1 VRDDELGRA
10 LIGCARHAIAS
21 ELDLA
26 VDAPPAHAALLRPGA
41 TFVTLFHRGELR
53 GCIGSLRATRELGS
67 DVRENALAAAFRD
80 PRFAPLTA
88 PEFGAIW
95 VEVSL
100 LSTAQSLRFD
110 TEGELRA
117 RLRPGIDGV
126 TLELDQQRATF
137 LPQVWDVLPEP
148 GDFLAALKH
157 KAGFPAAFWSPRLN
171 VALYQVTKW
180 KERDDYNEGASG
192 APHPG

>member
-1 VRDDELGRA
+1 MQTEGLGRA
-10 LIGCARHAIAS
+10 LLGSARYAIATA
-21 ELDLA
+21 LA
-26 VDAPPAHAALLRPGA
+26 LVADDPPAHPALQRPGA
-41 TFVTLFHRGELR
+41 TFVTLFHCGELR

-67 DVRENALAAAFRD
+67 DVRENALAAAFCD

-88 PEFGAIW
+88 GEFDTTW

-100 LSTAQSLRFD
+100 LSAAESLRFA

-126 TLELDQQRATF
+126 TLELDDRRATF
-137 LPQVWDVLPEP
+137 LPQVWETLPEP
-148 GDFLAALKH
+148 QDFLAALKH
-157 KAGFPAAFWSPRLN
+157 KAGFPVDFWSPRLN

-180 KERDDYNEGASG
+180 QEREHDREGMRG
-192 APHPG
+192 

>member
-1 VRDDELGRA
+1 MPGDELGRA
-10 LIGCARHAIAS
+10 LIASARHAIAT
-21 ELDLA
+21 ELAKRMD
-26 VDAPPAHAALLRPGA
+26 DPPAHAALLRPGA
-41 TFVTLFHRGELR
+41 TFVTLFCRGELR
-53 GCIGSLRATRELGS
+53 GCIGSLKATRGLGV

-88 PEFGAIW
+88 TEFEATS

-100 LSTAQSLRFD
+100 LSAAESLRFD

-126 TLELDQQRATF
+126 TLELADRRATF
-137 LPQVWDVLPEP
+137 LPQVWEALPEP
-148 GDFLAALKH
+148 GDFLAALKY
-157 KAGFPAAFWSPRLN
+157 KAGFPVDFWSPWLN

-180 KERDDYNEGASG
+180 KERDCGDATVRT
-192 APHPG
+192 

>member
-1 VRDDELGRA
+1 MPADDLGRT
-10 LIGCARHAIAS
+10 LIANARHAIAT
-21 ELDLA
+21 EFA
-26 VDAPPAHAALLRPGA
+26 IRVDDPPAHAALLRPGA
-41 TFVTLFHRGELR
+41 TFVTLFCRGELR
-53 GCIGSLRATRELGS
+53 GCIGSLKATRDLGV

-88 PEFGAIW
+88 SEFEATW

-100 LSTAQSLRFD
+100 LSAAERLRFD

-126 TLELDQQRATF
+126 TLELAERRATF
-137 LPQVWDVLPEP
+137 LPQVWETLPEP
-148 GDFLAALKH
+148 RDFLAALKH
-157 KAGFPAAFWSPRLN
+157 KAGIPVDFWSPRVN

-180 KERDDYNEGASG
+180 KERDCDNETLRT
-192 APHPG
+192 

>member
-1 VRDDELGRA
+1 MPADDLGRT
-10 LIGCARHAIAS
+10 LIANARHAIAG
-21 ELDLA
+21 EFA
-26 VDAPPAHAALLRPGA
+26 IRVDDPPSHAALQRPGA
-41 TFVTLFHRGELR
+41 TFVTLFCRGELR
-53 GCIGSLRATRELGS
+53 GCIGSLKATRDLGV

-88 PEFGAIW
+88 SEFEATW

-100 LSTAQSLRFD
+100 LSAAERLRFD

-126 TLELDQQRATF
+126 TLELAERRATF
-137 LPQVWDVLPEP
+137 LPQVWETLPEP

-157 KAGFPAAFWSPRLN
+157 KAGSRS
-171 VALYQVTKW
+171 T
-180 KERDDYNEGASG
+180 SG
-192 APHPG
+192 APR